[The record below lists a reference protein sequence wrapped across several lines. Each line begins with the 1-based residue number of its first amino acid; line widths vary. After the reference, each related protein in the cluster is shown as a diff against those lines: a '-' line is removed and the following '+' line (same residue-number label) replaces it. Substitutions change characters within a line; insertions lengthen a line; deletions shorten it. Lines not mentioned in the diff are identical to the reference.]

1 MSKFFALLLPVSLIA
16 FSNVI
21 NNKPGPFLSFLFV
34 CFFSFRSLY
43 RNQRDFQESLP
54 LNVLNVG
61 ARLEFASGNGTGI
74 ERFHREPLV
83 QQEGVYTELLPESMM
98 VIILITKLK
107 LTNMSLIK
115 KGNKGCAIL
124 PFFYFLAVPLCS
136 LHVPLSLHLYC
147 YTDAPWLWSFNIK
160 LSILNKFD
168 CFIHL
173 PLLFIQFYSSVYVL
187 IFLYIY
193 LKHHLFD

>member
-1 MSKFFALLLPVSLIA
+1 MSKFFAFLLPVSLIA
-16 FSNVI
+16 FSKVI

-98 VIILITKLK
+98 VIILMTKLK
-107 LTNMSLIK
+107 LTNMSPIK

-124 PFFYFLAVPLCS
+124 PFFF
-136 LHVPLSLHLYC
+136 
-147 YTDAPWLWSFNIK
+147 TF
-160 LSILNKFD
+160 
-168 CFIHL
+168 
-173 PLLFIQFYSSVYVL
+173 
-187 IFLYIY
+187 
-193 LKHHLFD
+193 

>member
-1 MSKFFALLLPVSLIA
+1 MFI
-16 FSNVI
+16 
-21 NNKPGPFLSFLFV
+21 
-34 CFFSFRSLY
+34 SFRSLY

-98 VIILITKLK
+98 VIILMTNYKLK
-107 LTNMSLIK
+107 LTNMSPIK

-124 PFFYFLAVPLCS
+124 PFFLLFSCSSLLFACAPFLAP
-136 LHVPLSLHLYC
+136 
-147 YTDAPWLWSFNIK
+147 
-160 LSILNKFD
+160 IL
-168 CFIHL
+168 
-173 PLLFIQFYSSVYVL
+173 LL
-187 IFLYIY
+187 
-193 LKHHLFD
+193 